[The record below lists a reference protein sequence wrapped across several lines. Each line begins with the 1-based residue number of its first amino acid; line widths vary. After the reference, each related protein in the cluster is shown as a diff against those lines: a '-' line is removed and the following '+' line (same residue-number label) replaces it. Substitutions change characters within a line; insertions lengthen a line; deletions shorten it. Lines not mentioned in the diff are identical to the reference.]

1 MSRRQADQL
10 HGLCRRATDAH
21 GATAASYARWRFA
34 RLRDGIHATLRWTAD
49 VEGAIWQLEHSAGR
63 EAAGAGWVYATCHL
77 AGLQRSLIWWIET
90 LEASMTLGREYRALR
105 GDEQDDY
112 GTPAGDLMA
121 RYRGSLWWIGGMP
134 SPDSVGR
141 SADMLMAANADQVLT
156 AAEQQLALMT
166 GHHAYRTWQRLYPEE
181 AGCSP
186 HHHRNHHPRR
196 SRGSTPSPR
205 NEGTVTH
212 RAGGRSRRE
221 TAAVASAISSA
232 PGGSKGFQPQRPN
245 VMSMSTGTAAEPY
258 RFLKNRTGKKGQ
270 RYLPGCCGD
279 RGH

>member
-21 GATAASYARWRFA
+21 GAIAASYARWRVE

-49 VEGAIWQLEHSAGR
+49 VEGAIWQLEHSVGR

-181 AGCSP
+181 ADAHPITIATTTRVDREDPPLP
-186 HHHRNHHPRR
+186 HET
-196 SRGSTPSPR
+196 RG
-205 NEGTVTH
+205 
-212 RAGGRSRRE
+212 
-221 TAAVASAISSA
+221 
-232 PGGSKGFQPQRPN
+232 Q
-245 VMSMSTGTAAEPY
+245 
-258 RFLKNRTGKKGQ
+258 
-270 RYLPGCCGD
+270 
-279 RGH
+279 